1 MTFSQSV
8 SGRLTQS
15 TYPLSNSYFTYD
27 QQFNRI
33 SIYYNASPRITIYA
47 GFLTDIIIGGRN
59 TNTEKLLELNT
70 RLGVSSS
77 LVSSSVIDNT
87 TTPGS
92 IASSVTK
99 NFTASDTTVVLSD
112 AAYWCVCNVGTLNA
126 TLTFSGSGN
135 TALLPGM
142 CVYESTVLDELSR
155 KLYLPNPATV
165 IVGENAIVQF
175 IIRPR

>member
-8 SGRLTQS
+8 LGRLTQS

-77 LVSSSVIDNT
+77 SVSSSGIDNT
-87 TTPGS
+87 ATPGS

-126 TLTFSGSGN
+126 TLTFSGSTT

-142 CVYESTVLDELSR
+142 CVYESTDFDELSR